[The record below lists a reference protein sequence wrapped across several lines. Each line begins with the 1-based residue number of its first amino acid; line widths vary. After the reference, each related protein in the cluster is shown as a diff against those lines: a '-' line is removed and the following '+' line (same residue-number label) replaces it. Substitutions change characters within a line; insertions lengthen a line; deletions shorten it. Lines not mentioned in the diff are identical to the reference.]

1 MIPPLQMITNIGK
14 DYKTIKI
21 NNNMPGQQ
29 PYVRTVKISLDE
41 YNEMRQSLDTLHNA
55 LEDNKVIIRDP
66 YSRGAYMTYHT
77 FTRDAALNKIAGRYY
92 EMEERYKATQAN
104 NDHLADKLYWM
115 EKTWWF
121 KLGKLFDKRNL
132 MRK

>member
-1 MIPPLQMITNIGK
+1 MIPPLMINQLHRTANH
-14 DYKTIKI
+14 KTTLID
-21 NNNMPGQQ
+21 MPGQQ

-41 YNEMRQSLDTLHNA
+41 YNEMKQSLDTLHNA
-55 LEDNKVIIRDP
+55 LEDNKVIIRGP
-66 YSRGAYMTYHT
+66 YSRGAYTTYHT
-77 FTRDAALNKIAGRYY
+77 FTRDAALNKIAERYY

-104 NDHLADKLYWM
+104 NDYLADKLYWM

-132 MRK
+132 VRK

>member
-1 MIPPLQMITNIGK
+1 MILPLPLIPIQRLWNHKTNN
-14 DYKTIKI
+14 KI
-21 NNNMPGQQ
+21 DNNMPEQHTS
-29 PYVRTVKISLDE
+29 TVTISLKE
-41 YNEMRQSLDTLHNA
+41 YNEMKQSLDTLHNA

-66 YSRGAYMTYHT
+66 YSRGAYMAYHT
-77 FTRDAALNKIAGRYY
+77 FTRDEVLNKIAGRYY

-104 NDHLADKLYWM
+104 NDYLADKLYWM

-132 MRK
+132 VRK

>member
-1 MIPPLQMITNIGK
+1 MIPPLMINQLHRTANHKTNII
-14 DYKTIKI
+14 D
-21 NNNMPGQQ
+21 MPGQQ

-41 YNEMRQSLDTLHNA
+41 YNEMKQSLDTLHNA

-92 EMEERYKATQAN
+92 EMEERYKATQKN
-104 NDHLADKLYWM
+104 NEYLA
-115 EKTWWF
+115 
-121 KLGKLFDKRNL
+121 GKVHELTSTRWYRLSEWVSKRIL

>member
-1 MIPPLQMITNIGK
+1 MIPPLMINQLHRTANHKTNII
-14 DYKTIKI
+14 D
-21 NNNMPGQQ
+21 MPGQQ
-29 PYVRTVKISLDE
+29 PYVRIVKISLDE
-41 YNEMRQSLDTLHNA
+41 YNEMKQSLDTLHNA

-104 NDHLADKLYWM
+104 NEYLA
-115 EKTWWF
+115 
-121 KLGKLFDKRNL
+121 GKVHELTSTRWYRLSEWVSKRIL